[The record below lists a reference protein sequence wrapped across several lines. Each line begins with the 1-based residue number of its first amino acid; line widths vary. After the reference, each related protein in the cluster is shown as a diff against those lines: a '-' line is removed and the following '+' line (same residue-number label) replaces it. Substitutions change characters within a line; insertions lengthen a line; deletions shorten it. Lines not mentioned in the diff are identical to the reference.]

1 MPVAGWRRG
10 ILASGVALLC
20 WPGVASAQS
29 WRPYSTFRQLHG
41 ETKLDAQLE
50 FASGFLKVVPGR
62 HAELYRMH
70 LSYDAD
76 RFVPLSQY
84 EAPAATVR
92 LGVASAGRAGLR
104 VVSKNQLRQKA
115 VVELSPQADLALYL
129 DLGAG
134 EADVDLGG
142 LRVASVR
149 LETGAS
155 RASIR
160 FSAPNRTRCQSAVF
174 AAGAAD
180 LSVLRLGNSRC
191 EKVTVEGGV
200 GKLTLDFGGV
210 WTTTQ
215 KADLTL
221 SVGELRLR
229 LPKRAPVRITMAK
242 FLASFEPEGLVRS
255 GHAWVTRNFDPAQ
268 PHLDIAL
275 TCSVGAVRVEWVN

>member
-1 MPVAGWRRG
+1 MTWRALAAAAAG
-10 ILASGVALLC
+10 VLC
-20 WPGVASAQS
+20 WTGVASAQS
-29 WRPYSTFRQLHG
+29 WRPYSTFRQFHG
-41 ETKLDAQLE
+41 ETKLRAQLE
-50 FASGFLKVVPGR
+50 FAAGLLKVMPGR
-62 HAELYRMH
+62 DAELYRMH

-84 EAPAATVR
+84 QARASTVR
-92 LGVASAGRAGLR
+92 LGVESAGRAGLR

-115 VVELSPQADLALYL
+115 VVELSPKADLALDL
-129 DLGAG
+129 NLGAG

-142 LRVASVR
+142 LRIASVR

-160 FSAPNRTRCQSAVF
+160 FSAPNRTRCRSAVF

-191 EKVTVEGGV
+191 ERVKVEGGV
-200 GKLTLDFGGV
+200 GKLTLDFGGA

-221 SVGELRLR
+221 AMGELRLR

-242 FLASFEPEGLVRS
+242 FLASFEPEGLVRRGAS
-255 GHAWVTRNFDPAQ
+255 WATRDFEPAQ

>member
-1 MPVAGWRRG
+1 MTWRALAAAAAGG
-10 ILASGVALLC
+10 LC
-20 WPGVASAQS
+20 WAGVASAQS

-50 FASGFLKVVPGR
+50 FAAGLLKVMPGR
-62 HAELYRMH
+62 DAELYRMH

-84 EAPAATVR
+84 AAPVSTVR
-92 LGVASAGRAGLR
+92 LGVESAGRAGLR

-115 VVELSPQADLALYL
+115 VVELSPRADLALDL
-129 DLGAG
+129 NLGAG

-142 LRVASVR
+142 LRIASVR

-160 FSAPNRTRCQSAVF
+160 FSAPNRTRCRSAVF

-191 EKVTVEGGV
+191 ETVKVEGGV

-215 KADLTL
+215 KADLSL
-221 SVGELRLR
+221 SMGELRLR
-229 LPKRAPVRITMAK
+229 LPKRAPVRITMDR
-242 FLASFEPEGLVRS
+242 FLASFEPEGLVRRGAS
-255 GHAWVTRNFDPAQ
+255 WVTRDFDPAQ
-268 PHLDIAL
+268 PHLDITL